1 VVFNESHWM
10 TSQTS
15 TIYLNFLASLFPGK
29 KIGLVWD
36 KHSSHYGNEVMQFIK
51 ESNSK
56 NKTKIVPVLVNE
68 GLTHIIQV
76 PDVAINKT
84 FKQTL
89 KDQYYKHQLELE
101 ITIGRKLRV
110 AREKMVEFIV
120 NAIDEINDIST
131 KTLMIQDAFKYCG

>member
-1 VVFNESHWM
+1 
-10 TSQTS
+10 
-15 TIYLNFLASLFPGK
+15 
-29 KIGLVWD
+29 
-36 KHSSHYGNEVMQFIK
+36 MQLIK

>member
-1 VVFNESHWM
+1 
-10 TSQTS
+10 
-15 TIYLNFLASLFPGK
+15 
-29 KIGLVWD
+29 
-36 KHSSHYGNEVMQFIK
+36 MQFIK

-56 NKTKIVPVLVNE
+56 NKTKIVPVLVNK

-101 ITIGRKLRV
+101 ITIGTKLSV
-110 AREKMVEFIV
+110 TREKMVEFIV
-120 NAIDEINDIST
+120 NAIDEINDVST
-131 KTLMIQDAFKYCG
+131 KTLMIQDAFKYCGLNSWSTARSLEAFTKHLDYLEKNNVLKCMILSNQQAVKLD

>member
-1 VVFNESHWM
+1 
-10 TSQTS
+10 
-15 TIYLNFLASLFPGK
+15 
-29 KIGLVWD
+29 
-36 KHSSHYGNEVMQFIK
+36 MQFIK

-56 NKTKIVPVLVNE
+56 NKTKIVPVLVNK